1 MIQSP
6 KRFVTVNGAGHN
18 DPGARAVAEAKQF
31 SSSFRHEVG
40 SISDTDL

>member
-18 DPGARAVAEAKQF
+18 DLGARAVAEAKQF
-31 SSSFRHEVG
+31 IVDFRHEVG
-40 SISDTDL
+40 SISNTDL